1 MRFRATP
8 LVEASLVSAMAWILA
23 LLFSLVTSGLNFSM
37 ALATAMGIA
46 QLYLLISFSLWA
58 VVGLLVKR
66 KASSTRLLANLAV
79 TSAVAVSAT
88 LLILSLSQQQIA
100 ANPAEFTIEEAGLA
114 QAKVVSF
121 GIIYFVAATV
131 SGLVTYLFVTA
142 PKRQG

>member
-23 LLFSLVTSGLNFSM
+23 LLLSLVTSGLNFSM

-66 KASSTRLLANLAV
+66 QGSSSRLIANLAV
-79 TSAVAVSAT
+79 TSVVAVSAT

>member
-8 LVEASLVSAMAWILA
+8 LVEASLVSAMAWIFA
-23 LLFSLVTSGLNFSM
+23 LLLSLVTSGLNFSM

-58 VVGLLVKR
+58 VVGVMVKR
-66 KASSTRLLANLAV
+66 QASPVRLLANLAV
-79 TSAVAVSAT
+79 TSVIAVSAT

-100 ANPAEFTIEEAGLA
+100 ANPAEFTLEEAGLA

-121 GIIYFVAATV
+121 GIIYFVAASV
-131 SGLVTYLFVTA
+131 ASLITYLFVTA

>member
-23 LLFSLVTSGLNFSM
+23 LLLSLVTSGLNFSM

>member
-23 LLFSLVTSGLNFSM
+23 LLLSLVTSGLNFSM

-66 KASSTRLLANLAV
+66 QASSTRLLANLAV
-79 TSAVAVSAT
+79 TSVVAVSAT

>member
-8 LVEASLVSAMAWILA
+8 LVEASLVSAMAWIFA
-23 LLFSLVTSGLNFSM
+23 LLLSLVTSGLNFSM

-46 QLYLLISFSLWA
+46 QLYLLISFSIWA
-58 VVGLLVKR
+58 VVGVMVKR
-66 KASSTRLLANLAV
+66 QPSPVRLLANLAV
-79 TSAVAVSAT
+79 TSVIAVSAT

-100 ANPAEFTIEEAGLA
+100 ANPAEFTLEEAGLA

-121 GIIYFVAATV
+121 GIIYFVAASV
-131 SGLVTYLFVTA
+131 ASLITYLFVTA

>member
-8 LVEASLVSAMAWILA
+8 LVEASLVSAMAWIFA
-23 LLFSLVTSGLNFSM
+23 LLLSLVTSGLNFSM

-46 QLYLLISFSLWA
+46 QLYLLISFSIWA
-58 VVGLLVKR
+58 VVGVMVKR
-66 KASSTRLLANLAV
+66 QPSPVRLLANLAV
-79 TSAVAVSAT
+79 TSVIAVSAT

-100 ANPAEFTIEEAGLA
+100 ANPADFTLEEAGLA

-121 GIIYFVAATV
+121 GIIYFVAASV
-131 SGLVTYLFVTA
+131 ASLITYLFVTA